1 MTPADIRQE
10 MLQQN
15 FQPGIGR
22 IVFAPETRNPKP
34 ACLLLDYKGVLASD
48 KQQPH
53 DIAVRVS
60 SNRAYAKPKAS
71 VEERA
76 KAWMERHP
84 AVYQLFCKFALEI
97 ANKRNRFSAKAIVER
112 LRWETAV
119 QGGADFKIANAVTTY
134 LARRFMLEHPEHASL
149 FLRAKKGGAA

>member
-1 MTPADIRQE
+1 MP
-10 MLQQN
+10 MFN
-15 FQPGIGR
+15 
-22 IVFAPETRNPKP
+22 AP
-34 ACLLLDYKGVLASD
+34 S
-48 KQQPH
+48 

-76 KAWMERHP
+76 KAWMDRHP

-97 ANKRNRFSAKAIVER
+97 ANKLNRFSANAIVER
-112 LRWETAV
+112 VRWETAV
-119 QGGADFKIANAVTTY
+119 QGGNDFKIANAVTTY

-149 FLRAKKGGAA
+149 FLRGKKGGAA